1 MLAIRCCVRCWAA
14 GSQDDVVAS
23 IEDTGECFLRNP
35 CADGGACCDGYTGDF
50 MRLGTPCGTVPRD
63 PCRQSVCSGWT
74 AECPPL
80 ATGCLQGTSL
90 EQQVQH
96 IFEVLGS
103 YAAARFG
110 DNLERMHGCGQLR
123 HHFEPS
129 LAAFLNSM
137 LPHHAPRDMHAPR
150 FVPTLVGG

>member
-1 MLAIRCCVRCWAA
+1 MIYTTLLDGFVLIGVLFRR
-14 GSQDDVVAS
+14 GLFVVA
-23 IEDTGECFLRNP
+23 T
-35 CADGGACCDGYTGDF
+35 
-50 MRLGTPCGTVPRD
+50 LGLHTH
-63 PCRQSVCSGWT
+63 CRAV
-74 AECPPL
+74 
-80 ATGCLQGTSL
+80 GCLTGTSL

-137 LPHHAPRDMHAPR
+137 LPHHARRGMHAPR